1 MPAIPMYIDLRRK
14 EDTVHMYKIFDEFE
28 TIVLN
33 LSDKDTYGDKKRITD
48 DRLLSYSRTVAT
60 LKQIHM

>member
-1 MPAIPMYIDLRRK
+1 
-14 EDTVHMYKIFDEFE
+14 MYKIFDEFE